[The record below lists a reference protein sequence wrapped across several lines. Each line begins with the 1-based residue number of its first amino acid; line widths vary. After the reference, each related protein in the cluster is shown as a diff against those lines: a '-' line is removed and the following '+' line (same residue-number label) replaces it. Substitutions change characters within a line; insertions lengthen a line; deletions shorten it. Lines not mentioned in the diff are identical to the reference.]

1 MVLPSRKIAACDD
14 AQDACGANSDMVRK
28 TFANVEKGNL

>member
-14 AQDACGANSDMVRK
+14 APDACGANHDRVRK